1 MGAGDP
7 DGSVAGAGGKVL
19 RVRRIGDVLLLLVQW
34 GLVLLGVFLILTA
47 VHLYVSE
54 TSWAS
59 GRPKPLPGQDYYILP
74 TWQRMV
80 GGVTTGLIAIGLGA
94 ALFYLRRLY
103 LARTK

>member
-1 MGAGDP
+1 MGIGPAWSVSDP
-7 DGSVAGAGGKVL
+7 YSRA
-19 RVRRIGDVLLLLVQW
+19 
-34 GLVLLGVFLILTA
+34 
-47 VHLYVSE
+47 LYVSE